1 MRGLGLA
8 GVKYHGRQ
16 ESREPGTIMD
26 AKVFAKLEFD
36 KVVNMLVDLA
46 ESSLGKEAAGILRPS
61 PDASEV
67 EEWLK
72 ETDDALLHMV
82 KKGRPPLG
90 GIRDIR
96 GSIKRAEIGG
106 MLNPGELLSIADV
119 LRASRLLKDYMR
131 EDLPLGEDNMV
142 TEMISRLTVNRELE
156 NDINTCII
164 SEDEISDNASAE
176 LARIRRQIKDLQ
188 AHIKERLDSM
198 IRSPRLQRYMQEFLV
213 TIREDRYVIPVKSEY
228 RNEIK
233 GLIHDSSASGATV
246 YIEPTEVLEA
256 NNRIKQMKIK
266 EKIEIERILANL
278 TAKVCDCLG
287 ALKINVNLLGRID
300 FAFAKAKL
308 SIYFECTRP
317 TLNTDGIIRI
327 KKGRHPLIKKDEVVP
342 IDLWIGEEFK
352 SLVITGPNTGGKT
365 VTLKTVGLF
374 TLMAQSGL
382 HIPAADGS
390 AMCVYKNVFADIG
403 DEQSI
408 EQSLSTFSA
417 HMTNIVQILE
427 KADEHSLIL
436 LDELG
441 AGTDP
446 TEGAALAM
454 AIINV
459 LYRIGATTISTT
471 HYSEL
476 KAYAVSTPG
485 VENASCEFDI
495 KTLRP
500 TYRLLIGVPGKSNAF
515 AISQRLGMRQEVL
528 DLASGFLTQENIRFE
543 DVILSLEN
551 DRAVLREEREKA
563 EMLRKKVEQLS
574 IELESRK
581 AELERQK
588 NSIIREAKE
597 EARRVL
603 REAKEESDRILKQ
616 LTEMKHNRDTET
628 NAEAERLRNDINAM
642 LRATEEDLSSESIL
656 TFEDRQIN
664 ADEIKPGDSVVILGL
679 NQEGT
684 VLSAPDRN
692 GDVTVQAGVMK
703 INVNISQLAIPR
715 KKPVEKKPAVSGGSV
730 SLNKAATVSAEIDVR
745 GSTVEEATI
754 LADKFIDDASLAG
767 LKEVV
772 VIHGKGSG
780 ALRRGLHSYLRS
792 NPHVSSFRLGEYGEG
807 DTGVTIV
814 KLK

>member
-1 MRGLGLA
+1 
-8 GVKYHGRQ
+8 
-16 ESREPGTIMD
+16 MD
-26 AKVFAKLEFD
+26 AKVIAKLEFD
-36 KVVNMLVDLA
+36 KIVSMLADMA
-46 ESSLGKEAAGILRPS
+46 ESSLGKEIAHMLQPS
-61 PDASEV
+61 SDVSTV
-67 EEWLK
+67 DEWLK
-72 ETDDALLHMV
+72 ETDDALLYLV

-96 GSIKRAEIGG
+96 ESIRRAEIGG
-106 MLNPGELLSIADV
+106 ILDPGELLSIADV
-119 LRASRLLKDYMR
+119 LRVSRFLKTYMR
-131 EDLPLGEDNMV
+131 EDVVLNDGNKI
-142 TEMISRLTVNRELE
+142 TEMISRLTINRALE
-156 NDINTCII
+156 DDINTCIV
-164 SEDEISDNASAE
+164 SEDEISDDASAE
-176 LARIRRQIKDLQ
+176 LKTIRRQIKDLQ

-198 IRSPRLQRYMQEFLV
+198 VRSSRMQKYMQESIV

-228 RNEIK
+228 KNEIR

-246 YIEPTEVLEA
+246 YIEPAEVVEA

-266 EKIEIERILANL
+266 EKIEIERILSKL
-278 TAKVCDCLG
+278 TAGVCDSLEG
-287 ALKINVNLLGRID
+287 LKINVNLLGRID

-308 SIYFECTRP
+308 SIGYECSRP
-317 TLNTDGIIRI
+317 SLNTGGIIRI
-327 KKGRHPLIKKDEVVP
+327 KKGRHPLIKKEEVVP

-374 TLMAQSGL
+374 TLMTQAGL

-390 AMCVYKNVFADIG
+390 VMCVYKNVFADIG

-408 EQSLSTFSA
+408 EQSLSTFSS

-427 KADEHSLIL
+427 KADERSLVL

-476 KAYAVSTPG
+476 KAYAVSTSG

-515 AISQRLGMRQEVL
+515 AISQKLGMRQDVL
-528 DLASGFLTQENIRFE
+528 ELASEFLTQENIRFE

-551 DRAVLREEREKA
+551 DRAILRDEREKA
-563 EMLRKKVEQLS
+563 EMYRRKVEQLS
-574 IELESRK
+574 RELEKRK

-588 NSIIREAKE
+588 NRIIREAKE
-597 EARRVL
+597 EARRIL
-603 REAKEESDRILKQ
+603 LEAKKESDNILKQ
-616 LTEMKHNRDTET
+616 LIEMKQKRSLES
-628 NAEAERLRNDINAM
+628 NAEAEQLRNNINKM
-642 LRATEEDLSSESIL
+642 LKGLEKDLYSENIIPSEELHPATHDL
-656 TFEDRQIN
+656 
-664 ADEIKPGDSVVILGL
+664 KPGDSVIILSL

-684 VLSAPDRN
+684 VLTPPDRN
-692 GDVTVQAGVMK
+692 GDVAVQAGVIK
-703 INVNISQLAIPR
+703 INANVSQLAVPK
-715 KKPVEKKPAVSGGSV
+715 KKPVEEKPSV
-730 SLNKAATVSAEIDVR
+730 PIRGFRLNKSVNVSMEIDVR
-745 GSTVEEATI
+745 GSTVEEAKI
-754 LADKFIDDASLAG
+754 LTDKFIDDASLAG
-767 LKEVV
+767 LKEVM

-780 ALRRGLHSYLRS
+780 ALRSGLHAYLKS

-814 KLK
+814 RLK